1 MEQPKLKFDSEKNL
15 VFLDFETLNLCLN
28 FQQNLPWQLGMIKA
42 KAGKKVDEKNFI
54 IKWDTDL
61 KISKGAAIMTRYD
74 QSNIDNNG
82 IPPEEAF
89 PTMEDWLENADF
101 IIGHN
106 IIGFDI
112 YLIKEYYNYMG
123 KDCMHLLPKF
133 IDTNCIAKGAI
144 MGLEYDPKESFMEY
158 QFRMY
163 HTRKKGVKT
172 NLKQLLKDYEIPFEE
187 NRLHEAIYDLERNLD
202 VWNRLKYYIE
212 DKDGFQFFK

>member
-1 MEQPKLKFDSEKNL
+1 
-15 VFLDFETLNLCLN
+15 
-28 FQQNLPWQLGMIKA
+28 MIKSRG
-42 KAGKKVDEKNFI
+42 GKKTAEKNFL

-61 KISKGAAIMTRYD
+61 KISKEAAFITRYD
-74 QSNIDNNG
+74 QRNVDDNG
-82 IPPEEAF
+82 VPPEEAF

-101 IIGHN
+101 IVGHN

-112 YLIKEYYNYMG
+112 HLIKEYYNYMG
-123 KDCMHLLPKF
+123 KSCLHLLPKF

-144 MGLEYDPKESFMEY
+144 MGLEYDPKESFIEY

-163 HTRKKGVKT
+163 HIRKRGVKT

-202 VWNRLKYYIE
+202 IWNKLKYYIE
-212 DKDGFQFFK
+212 DKDGF